1 MSVLSIRKGHCTEC
15 YACVRVCPVKAI
27 KTVSGQVEIIDE
39 RCIYCG
45 RCVLACSRESIEL
58 GKDLEKAFTFLSTGK
73 RTIAILAPEYL
84 ASFYPMSREQLA
96 FLIDQA
102 GFSGF
107 EDTILGEE
115 MVARQYLQY
124 FDSNNDFPVIRSTC
138 PAATMWIEKYY
149 PDLNVY
155 MASIISPMVAQA
167 KITKGLYGDDIEVVY
182 VTPCIA
188 AKYEAKTYDSISA
201 VLTFKE
207 FKHLLIMRIIGLR
220 SDFTIEKVARPEI
233 RRDYSVAG
241 GFPRPIIAQHNMLD
255 SSLLVIR
262 GVDNLD
268 WLVDAIS
275 TGTLK
280 AKFVDLLACDGCI
293 DGPGMDTELSI
304 HQRKHIVS
312 EGCKNR
318 LAKASE
324 QLTFDQVAPYLPKIE
339 MSRVFSNKKVNLPMP
354 SESALRE
361 ILIEGEKFGPADE
374 LNCGSCGYRTCR
386 EQAIAIYQGIADW
399 GACFPFQ
406 KKVYDRMIAQLRETA
421 VTDGLTGLANHKSFN
436 ERLAIEFNRAKR
448 YGSELSL
455 MMIDADRFKEIND
468 SYGHIT
474 GDAVL
479 KALAAILKGNIRQS
493 DLAARYGGDE
503 FALILPETNAEQA
516 FKVGEKL
523 RRKVEASPIQFS
535 DNTIQL
541 TLSIGVSS
549 FSSEMNE
556 PLDLIKKADEALYMA
571 KEAGRNRTAAST
583 GLKVE

>member
-1 MSVLSIRKGHCTEC
+1 
-15 YACVRVCPVKAI
+15 
-27 KTVSGQVEIIDE
+27 
-39 RCIYCG
+39 
-45 RCVLACSRESIEL
+45 
-58 GKDLEKAFTFLSTGK
+58 
-73 RTIAILAPEYL
+73 
-84 ASFYPMSREQLA
+84 
-96 FLIDQA
+96 
-102 GFSGF
+102 
-107 EDTILGEE
+107 
-115 MVARQYLQY
+115 
-124 FDSNNDFPVIRSTC
+124 
-138 PAATMWIEKYY
+138 
-149 PDLNVY
+149 
-155 MASIISPMVAQA
+155 
-167 KITKGLYGDDIEVVY
+167 
-182 VTPCIA
+182 
-188 AKYEAKTYDSISA
+188 
-201 VLTFKE
+201 
-207 FKHLLIMRIIGLR
+207 
-220 SDFTIEKVARPEI
+220 
-233 RRDYSVAG
+233 
-241 GFPRPIIAQHNMLD
+241 
-255 SSLLVIR
+255 
-262 GVDNLD
+262 
-268 WLVDAIS
+268 
-275 TGTLK
+275 
-280 AKFVDLLACDGCI
+280 
-293 DGPGMDTELSI
+293 
-304 HQRKHIVS
+304 
-312 EGCKNR
+312 
-318 LAKASE
+318 
-324 QLTFDQVAPYLPKIE
+324 

-541 TLSIGVSS
+541 TLSIGISS

-556 PLDLIKKADEALYMA
+556 PVDLIKKADEALYMA